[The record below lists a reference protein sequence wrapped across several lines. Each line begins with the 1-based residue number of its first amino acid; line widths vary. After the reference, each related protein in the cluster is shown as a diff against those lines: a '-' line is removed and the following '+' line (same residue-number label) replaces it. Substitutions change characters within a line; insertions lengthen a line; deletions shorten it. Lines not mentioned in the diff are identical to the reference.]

1 MVVRRVELVR
11 SQHFSLKSTIL
22 VILYKCRH
30 LSKVLSDSFDLYTF
44 IYRFVDLFTSIL
56 KMAPTSRI
64 ILTRHAQAEHN
75 VGLDYSSKLFAEPST
90 SHLVG

>member
-22 VILYKCRH
+22 VMCRH
-30 LSKVLSDSFDLYTF
+30 LSKVLSDSFDLYIF
-44 IYRFVDLFTSIL
+44 RYRLLTSIS
-56 KMAPTSRI
+56 KMAPNSRI

-75 VGLDYSSKLFAEPST
+75 VGLDYSSKLFEDPLA
-90 SHLVG
+90 SHRIG